1 MTGLSPQRNETQ
13 PSPEPTLSEQN
24 REIIIAVSL
33 KATSAEKLGAEARL
47 ERLQVSEAR
56 GNGDRRS
63 GHKLVKEKKS
73 RERGK
78 SAKALVSMRL
88 QV

>member
-63 GHKLVKEKKS
+63 GHKHWL
-73 RERGK
+73 RRR
-78 SAKALVSMRL
+78 KAENEARVLRH
-88 QV
+88 